1 MPGPLGSFIDDFI
14 LLINELPRQHKML
27 IVGDFNINQ
36 ILPEHVA
43 KVDPLTQNFNLFQ
56 RSQYSTH
63 IHGEILDLAFDTFF
77 FFFFN
82 IYKNINIQYNT

>member
-27 IVGDFNINQ
+27 IVGGFNLNQ

-56 RSQYSTH
+56 R
-63 IHGEILDLAFDTFF
+63 
-77 FFFFN
+77 
-82 IYKNINIQYNT
+82 